1 MTENKTPD
9 SDLDRFEKFLN
20 SMSEEEFDDWL
31 QNPDVSEKQKAFA
44 DTIRESSEE
53 GDADIFDTGR
63 RDALRRF
70 RGF

>member
-1 MTENKTPD
+1 MSNKKTPD

-20 SMSEEEFDDWL
+20 SMSEEEFDAWL
-31 QNPDVSEKQKAFA
+31 QNPDTSEKQKAFA

-53 GDADIFDTGR
+53 EEGIFDTGR